1 MNETLLAQR
10 SCQEAQV
17 ELKSDVFDS
26 SLSTGIE
33 RHYTTRE
40 LSELL
45 SVHQETIRREAA
57 RGRLRSVRV
66 GSDRRYSESAVRA
79 WLNERAA

>member
-1 MNETLLAQR
+1 M
-10 SCQEAQV
+10 QE
-17 ELKSDVFDS
+17 ECDTFGS
-26 SLSTGIE
+26 STTVGIE

-40 LSELL
+40 LAELL

-79 WLNERAA
+79 WLNERSS

>member
-1 MNETLLAQR
+1 MQQHR
-10 SCQEAQV
+10 
-17 ELKSDVFDS
+17 DS
-26 SLSTGIE
+26 FGSSTSTGIE

-40 LSELL
+40 LAELL
-45 SVHQETIRREAA
+45 SVHQETIRREAS

-79 WLNERAA
+79 WLNEQAA

>member
-1 MNETLLAQR
+1 MEQLCD
-10 SCQEAQV
+10 S
-17 ELKSDVFDS
+17 FDS
-26 SLSTGIE
+26 SMSTGIE

-40 LSELL
+40 LAELL

>member
-1 MNETLLAQR
+1 MKQLCD
-10 SCQEAQV
+10 S
-17 ELKSDVFDS
+17 FDS
-26 SLSTGIE
+26 STSAEIE

-40 LSELL
+40 LAELL

>member
-1 MNETLLAQR
+1 VQPE
-10 SCQEAQV
+10 C
-17 ELKSDVFDS
+17 DVFDS
-26 SLSTGIE
+26 STSTGIE

-40 LSELL
+40 LAEFL
-45 SVHQETIRREAA
+45 SVHQEPIRREAA

-66 GSDRRYSESAVRA
+66 GSDPRYPESAIQA

>member
-1 MNETLLAQR
+1 MQPECDT
-10 SCQEAQV
+10 
-17 ELKSDVFDS
+17 FDS
-26 SLSTGIE
+26 SSMGFE

-66 GSDRRYSESAVRA
+66 GSDRSKSSGTISKACA
-79 WLNERAA
+79 

>member
-1 MNETLLAQR
+1 MEPHCDT
-10 SCQEAQV
+10 
-17 ELKSDVFDS
+17 FDT
-26 SLSTGIE
+26 STSRGIE

-66 GSDRRYSESAVRA
+66 GSDRRYPESAVRA

>member
-1 MNETLLAQR
+1 VQ
-10 SCQEAQV
+10 QEC
-17 ELKSDVFDS
+17 DTFGS
-26 SLSTGIE
+26 SVSAGIE

-40 LSELL
+40 LAELL

-66 GSDRRYSESAVRA
+66 GSDRRYSETAVRA
-79 WLNERAA
+79 WLNERAS

>member
-1 MNETLLAQR
+1 MQ
-10 SCQEAQV
+10 QER
-17 ELKSDVFDS
+17 DTFDAS
-26 SLSTGIE
+26 ASTGIE

-40 LSELL
+40 LAELL

-66 GSDRRYSESAVRA
+66 GSDRRYSETAVRA

>member
-1 MNETLLAQR
+1 MQ
-10 SCQEAQV
+10 QER
-17 ELKSDVFDS
+17 DIFDS
-26 SLSTGIE
+26 SSSTGIE

-40 LSELL
+40 LAELL